1 MDKTIIGVAL
11 GLGAATGLAYFANR
25 AINKDAPLLEKNNKV
40 KKEPEPTTLD
50 EAIQNVA
57 DAAKKLGA
65 FSPKEEEETKI
76 PSFSNSETKVTPPL
90 EVVK

>member
-25 AINKDAPLLEKNNKV
+25 AINKDAPLLDNKKE

-65 FSPKEEEETKI
+65 FSAPKEEEETKI

>member
-25 AINKDAPLLEKNNKV
+25 AINKDAPLLEN
-40 KKEPEPTTLD
+40 KEPEPVTLD
-50 EAIQNVA
+50 EAIKNVA

-65 FSPKEEEETKI
+65 FSAPKEEEETKI

>member
-25 AINKDAPLLEKNNKV
+25 AINKDAPLLDN
-40 KKEPEPTTLD
+40 KKEKKELEPTTLD

-65 FSPKEEEETKI
+65 FSVPREEEETKI